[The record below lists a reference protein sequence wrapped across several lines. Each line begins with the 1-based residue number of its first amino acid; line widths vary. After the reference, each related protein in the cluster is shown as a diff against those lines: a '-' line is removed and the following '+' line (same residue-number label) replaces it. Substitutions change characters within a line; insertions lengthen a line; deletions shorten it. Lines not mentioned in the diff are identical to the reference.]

1 MTEGWVKQQSTGEKE
16 PGYTSV
22 IEWRGFLVSL
32 ADAHFDYP
40 ISAAT
45 IDDIVQARTG
55 ISKPYV
61 VLIEHL
67 RVLHIRAWGR
77 ITIEIQNLSFV
88 EKAKTVLLHFILK
101 LEGLKDQGSLN
112 DEET

>member
-67 RVLHIRAWGR
+67 RVLHIRA
-77 ITIEIQNLSFV
+77 
-88 EKAKTVLLHFILK
+88 
-101 LEGLKDQGSLN
+101 
-112 DEET
+112 